1 MIISPKIIVITAPIV
16 IGKVASN
23 VSASND
29 SGTAVNMIDTMIK
42 IIGTY
47 ANIVSIVFPPGTLK
61 GLSLSGS
68 VFRSFKKPGKTGI

>member
-1 MIISPKIIVITAPIV
+1 MISPKTINMTAPTK
-16 IGKVASN
+16 IGN
-23 VSASND
+23 LSANSAVDN
-29 SGTAVNMIDTMIK
+29 GTAVKIIDTMIK

-47 ANIVSIVFPPGTLK
+47 ANTVKIPFPPGTLN